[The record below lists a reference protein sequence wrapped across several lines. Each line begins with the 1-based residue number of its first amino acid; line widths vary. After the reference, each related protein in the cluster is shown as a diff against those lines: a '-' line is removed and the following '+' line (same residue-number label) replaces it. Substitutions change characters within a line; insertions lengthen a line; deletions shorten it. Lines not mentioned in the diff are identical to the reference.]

1 LVVNHEIHLKE
12 RPVGVPTNE
21 NFELVEVQIPEP
33 RDGEFLVRNIW
44 MTVDP
49 YMRGRMRERKSYV
62 PPFEMGKALEG
73 GCVGKVVESKNK
85 EFVVGDY
92 VLGTNGWREYW
103 ISDGNP
109 ASGVSK
115 IDPNIG
121 PIQFFLGIYG
131 MTGLTAYVGLLK
143 IGQLNEGETVFV
155 SAASGAVG
163 SIVCQIAKVKGCYVI
178 GSAGSEEKVD
188 WLVNNLGVEHEF
200 NYKEL
205 RDENIS
211 TQLRNAYLQSSSKQ
225 EGIDLYFDNVGGKH
239 LEAALDN
246 MKTFGRIVLCGMIS
260 EYNPTSPIPGP

>member
-1 LVVNHEIHLKE
+1 M
-12 RPVGVPTNE
+12 PTID

-44 MTVDP
+44 MSVDP
-49 YMRGRMRERKSYV
+49 YMRGRMTERKSYV
-62 PPFEMGKALEG
+62 PPFELGKALEG
-73 GCVGKVVESKNK
+73 GCVGKVVESKNNQ
-85 EFVVGDY
+85 FAVGDY
-92 VLGTNGWREYW
+92 VLGMNGWREYW
-103 ISDGNP
+103 ISDSGP

-131 MTGLTAYVGLLK
+131 MTGLTAYVGLLR
-143 IGQLNEGETVFV
+143 IGQLKEGETVFV

-163 SIVCQIAKVKGCYVI
+163 SVVCQIAKAKGCYVI
-178 GSAGSEEKVD
+178 GSAGSKGID
-188 WLVNNLGVEHEF
+188 YAF

-205 RDENIS
+205 RVDNLS
-211 TQLRNAYLQSSSKQ
+211 TELRKAYSHSSSEE

-246 MKTFGRIVLCGMIS
+246 MT
-260 EYNPTSPIPGP
+260 